1 MMKNA
6 SPPSGGRILRA
17 VTALLWC
24 ALIVFILL
32 HRDEITVESILH
44 YTPRSPV
51 LAGIVM
57 LALFVIKSLTFV
69 FYSGIL
75 YMADGMLFPLPIAIL
90 LNICGTIAMVL
101 APYLLARRLGSDCAA
116 SLRNKYPKLKAAEAL
131 RRSND
136 LAFVTLLR
144 SVKLVNFDLGSM
156 YLGAVRITLP
166 HALLGSVLGMSV
178 DIILFPIIG
187 GNLSNPHAA
196 AFWLA
201 LGLDLLVSLMTIFI
215 SKAVAKK
222 ERDTT

>member
-1 MMKNA
+1 
-6 SPPSGGRILRA
+6 
-17 VTALLWC
+17 
-24 ALIVFILL
+24 
-32 HRDEITVESILH
+32 
-44 YTPRSPV
+44 
-51 LAGIVM
+51 
-57 LALFVIKSLTFV
+57 
-69 FYSGIL
+69 
-75 YMADGMLFPLPIAIL
+75 
-90 LNICGTIAMVL
+90 MVL